1 MGSKSTTFGSFELL
15 YQLFHIIS
23 FDVVQNMHVYALF
36 LNKCCDLSSS
46 LTMRT
51 SERIRQR
58 FTCFLYVQLKL
69 FNLSLG
75 FFSVVLFGYFFL
87 ISCIWF
93 RILKR
98 PVNKNPLKSQLTI
111 QTCKAIRMCVENRR
125 PIALESIH
133 FREIIIAK
141 LIILNYVLMM
151 SSLGLCL

>member
-1 MGSKSTTFGSFELL
+1 M
-15 YQLFHIIS
+15 
-23 FDVVQNMHVYALF
+23 
-36 LNKCCDLSSS
+36 
-46 LTMRT
+46 
-51 SERIRQR
+51 
-58 FTCFLYVQLKL
+58 
-69 FNLSLG
+69 
-75 FFSVVLFGYFFL
+75 FSVCPTKIIQFVSGIFQRCAVWLLFL